1 VCDAHTH
8 RFDVQT
14 MRVYNGDTM
23 LEVRALPALCHPA
36 LASEAGVRAAF
47 VFGSVARGKARP
59 DSDVDIAVVGH
70 GIDTLSLAATLGT
83 ALRCEVDVVEI
94 GLQSPIPLLRSVL
107 RDGRRIYERDGG
119 AAAEFLSRARSV
131 VELDGPAHDRM
142 MQTFM
147 KRVAERGVGS

>member
-1 VCDAHTH
+1 MLDA
-8 RFDVQT
+8 
-14 MRVYNGDTM
+14 
-23 LEVRALPALCHPA
+23 RALPALCHPA
-36 LASEAGVRAAF
+36 LASDDRVRAAF

-70 GIDTLSLAATLGT
+70 GIDTLALGAALST
-83 ALRCEVDVVEI
+83 ALRCEVDVVEL
-94 GLQSPIPLLRSVL
+94 GLQAPIPLLRSVL
-107 RDGRRIYERDGG
+107 RDGLRIYERDAG

-142 MQTFM
+142 MRTFM